1 MKIYTGRGDEGL
13 TDLRTGD
20 RVPKSSR
27 RIEAYGVVDEANA
40 YLGHA
45 ATEIQHDDVRETVLE
60 VQEHLFKAQAVLANP
75 GEEGPSVREE
85 DVEWLEGRIDG
96 YQEELPAIDKF
107 ILPGGGPAG
116 STLHVTRT
124 VARRAER
131 RVVALTNETD
141 EDHGEGMVQ
150 KYLNRLSDLLFV
162 LARTANHRE
171 GEEEHNPSY

>member
-40 YLGHA
+40 HLGHA
-45 ATEIQHDDVRETVLE
+45 ATLIQHDDVHETILE

-75 GEEGPSVREE
+75 GEEGPSLREE
-85 DVEWLEGRIDG
+85 DVEWLEERIDG
-96 YQEELPAIDKF
+96 YEEELPTLDKF
-107 ILPGGGPAG
+107 VLPGGGPAG
-116 STLHVTRT
+116 SMLHVART

-131 RVVALTNETD
+131 RVVALTQELDDDN
-141 EDHGEGMVQ
+141 GELLVQ

-171 GEEEHNPSY
+171 GVEEHNPSY